1 MNQIKKHAFEAV
13 SLLTAANGMLKATI
27 IPAINQPDWIVPS
40 SLILDSIEDSEE
52 DSRQDVDK
60 AKFYLWQQ
68 QPVAVF
74 RLLPTDQ
81 LANSVFILEGNSVE
95 QRLALKT
102 KGQSREIEVSISE
115 VQDCELPKK
124 YRTTTQSLINDSDAN
139 TTNTNTDLD
148 AEVVSE
154 DQLSSYLFQTIL
166 INEMVYMVPDLDKI
180 AHQLV
185 DETQA

>member
-40 SLILDSIEDSEE
+40 SLILDSIDDSEE

-124 YRTTTQSLINDSDAN
+124 YRATTQSLINDSDAN

-166 INEMVYMVPDLDKI
+166 INETVYMVPDLDKI

-185 DETQA
+185 NETQA

>member
-40 SLILDSIEDSEE
+40 SLILDSIE

-139 TTNTNTDLD
+139 TTNTNTNTDLD

-166 INEMVYMVPDLDKI
+166 INETVYMVPDLDKI
-180 AHQLV
+180 VHQLIN
-185 DETQA
+185 ETQA